1 MLSYDWIVMI
11 TLGLD
16 RWDSHQSLPAH
27 YVIEREEARKRY
39 EARFAANPPEPSLL
53 KRLFN
58 RRPENRLLQP
68 PHPARPRR
76 PASRA

>member
-16 RWDSHQSLPAH
+16 RWDSQRVPTAPHE
-27 YVIEREEARKRY
+27 IEREEARKRY
-39 EARFAANPPEPSLL
+39 EARLAAKPPVASFRE
-53 KRLFN
+53 RLFN